1 MVLIV
6 HNFMLQMPLKQKKGY
21 AQILLSKKRVGKN
34 ATAKNNRKN
43 VAVKSEL
50 KKNRFPS
57 LGKRHSSYIT
67 RSL

>member
-1 MVLIV
+1 
-6 HNFMLQMPLKQKKGY
+6 MPLKQKKGY

-43 VAVKSEL
+43 VVVKSEL
-50 KKNRFPS
+50 KKTFS
-57 LGKRHSSYIT
+57 SFDKRHLLYIT